1 MRRPRLDRCVFL
13 RFKCP
18 RVFPQCMN
26 KWTLLLILAGL
37 GAVGMLNRDKISAYL
52 ANKSESADATPAAGT
67 PHPAQDSVAK
77 ARKAYPALAIA
88 NSPFNQKFVELYNA
102 KKASE
107 PEFLVAADWPMK
119 LADETA
125 NALSAAGTTFQ
136 PPTQASASSLNN
148 RPPGF
153 AGPTVAPSV
162 QLPGLKGSALDQRPP
177 GRHH

>member
-1 MRRPRLDRCVFL
+1 
-13 RFKCP
+13 
-18 RVFPQCMN
+18 MN
-26 KWTLLLILAGL
+26 KWTLLLILVGL

-52 ANKSESADATPAAGT
+52 GQKSESADATPAPAT

-77 ARKAYPALAIA
+77 ARKTYPALAVP
-88 NSPFNQKFVELYNA
+88 NSPFNKKFVELYNA

-125 NALSAAGTTFQ
+125 NALTVSGTTFQ
-136 PPTQASASSLNN
+136 PPTQGSSSSLNN
-148 RPPGF
+148 RPANF
-153 AGPTVAPSV
+153 AGPTAAPSV

-177 GRHH
+177 DKHYR